1 MKKSIGI
8 LGGMGPMATA
18 DLYIKIL
25 AMTRADRDCDHIRIY
40 IDSDGQIPD
49 RTAAILY
56 GGEDPV
62 PEMTCAL
69 RNLEKCGA
77 DCVLL
82 PCNTAHCFL
91 PRLQALTDT
100 PILDM
105 TRIAARR
112 CRELF
117 PGRRPAILGTRGLL
131 ATGLYARAMAEEGLD
146 CLIPNDEEQ
155 GRLMHL
161 IYDVVKASLP
171 MEPEKE
177 TWRSLLEGL
186 RARGA
191 EVFLLACTELPILAN
206 TLELEGP
213 FLDPTEE
220 LAREAI
226 LYCGYELKD

>member
-1 MKKSIGI
+1 
-8 LGGMGPMATA
+8 
-18 DLYIKIL
+18 
-25 AMTRADRDCDHIRIY
+25 
-40 IDSDGQIPD
+40 
-49 RTAAILY
+49 
-56 GGEDPV
+56 
-62 PEMTCAL
+62 
-69 RNLEKCGA
+69 
-77 DCVLL
+77 
-82 PCNTAHCFL
+82 
-91 PRLQALTDT
+91 
-100 PILDM
+100 M